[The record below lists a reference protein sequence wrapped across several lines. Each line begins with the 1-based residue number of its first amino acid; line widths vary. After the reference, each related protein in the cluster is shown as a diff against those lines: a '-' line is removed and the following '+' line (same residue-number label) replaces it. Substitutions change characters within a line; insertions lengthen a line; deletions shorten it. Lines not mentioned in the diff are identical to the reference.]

1 MALQITLGVTETMNQ
16 NIYPTAYMRIASV
29 GLKGENV
36 LINLETFA
44 NVATGTYA
52 RESRDVVI
60 KEADGLEAGMPM
72 PQSIART
79 KPPLAPLYDILA
91 MTKVID
97 SVTFKAACYLWLKKN
112 GYEEAIDILEE

>member
-16 NIYPTAYMRIASV
+16 NIYPTAYMRIANV

-60 KEADGLEAGMPM
+60 KEADGLETGMLI

-112 GYEEAIDILEE
+112 GYEKAIDILEE

>member
-52 RESRDVVI
+52 RESRDVVL
-60 KEADGLEAGMPM
+60 EDADEFESHLPM

-79 KPPLAPLYDILA
+79 KPPIAPLYEVLS
-91 MTKVID
+91 MTKVTD